1 MQLAASIR
9 AQANDV
15 ARIGRN
21 FWFKQDD
28 MKQRKKTLYAIISV
42 EIIFIF
48 LIGPERQETCSHY
61 SQVGRLRPSLFEPW
75 STLIFTVLQMYEDR
89 HAIVVATHKKNSS
102 RLPRD

>member
-28 MKQRKKTLYAIISV
+28 MKQRKKTLYAII
-42 EIIFIF
+42 
-48 LIGPERQETCSHY
+48 L
-61 SQVGRLRPSLFEPW
+61 
-75 STLIFTVLQMYEDR
+75 D
-89 HAIVVATHKKNSS
+89 
-102 RLPRD
+102 